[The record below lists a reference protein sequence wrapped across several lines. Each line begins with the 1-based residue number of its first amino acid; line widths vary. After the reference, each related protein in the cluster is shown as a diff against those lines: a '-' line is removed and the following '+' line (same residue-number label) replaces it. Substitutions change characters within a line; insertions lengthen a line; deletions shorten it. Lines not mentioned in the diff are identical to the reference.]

1 MKRYT
6 LLIILFISA
15 LQCRVAVAE
24 QQGDSLYS
32 YMMTAVENS
41 PRTKAALDSYK
52 AALEAVCPASTIGDP
67 ELSVNW
73 YPSPMELV
81 NSRQVATFGLMQ
93 MFPWPGSMKAA
104 RREKEWQV
112 EKAYEMYRME
122 GIDLAY
128 RVEEKWYQIL
138 ATQEKI
144 TAIEQNI
151 TFLKQIQETALYQY
165 KSTSNGRM
173 RANMSDQLRLQ
184 TEALSLEEQLE
195 TAQTELTLQK
205 QQLNL
210 LMHREAGSD
219 IVTPD
224 SIVLREMPILSMDDI
239 ENASPE
245 LAAIRNEQNALEQTE
260 KKMRNMGRPM
270 LGVGAQ
276 YMLNEET
283 KMPRMADM
291 NGKDMWMA
299 MFKVSLPI
307 YRRKTNA
314 SIREAQLMQTAAA
327 EKYASQ
333 LDALESQWLGIVQQA
348 EETKRKIRLLG
359 QQLDLVDR
367 TLELM
372 RAEYVAETTPI
383 SDLLETDR
391 QRVALALKL
400 AEAKAKYNTVVAQM
414 EKIAALNGNSL
425 QTQEECRN

>member
-6 LLIILFISA
+6 LLLIIITAF
-15 LQCRVAVAE
+15 QCRISLAE
-24 QQGDSLYS
+24 QQADSLYS
-32 YMMTAVENS
+32 YVLTAVENS
-41 PRTKAALDSYK
+41 PRTKAALETYK
-52 AALEAVCPASTIGDP
+52 AALEAVCPAGTIGDP

-93 MFPWPGSMKAA
+93 MFPWPGSMRAA

-128 RVEEKWYQIL
+128 QIEEKWYQIL

-144 TAIEQNI
+144 AAIDRNI
-151 TFLKQIQETALYQY
+151 MFLKQIEETALFQY
-165 KSTSNGRM
+165 KSPSGGRM
-173 RANMSDQLRLQ
+173 KARMSDQLRLQ
-184 TEALSLEEQLE
+184 SEELGLEEQLE
-195 TAQTELTLQK
+195 TVQTELTLHK

-210 LMHREAGSD
+210 LMHRHAGSA

-245 LAAIRNEQNALEQTE
+245 LAAIRHEQNALEQTE
-260 KKMRNMGRPM
+260 RKMRYMGRPM
-270 LGVGAQ
+270 LGLGAQ

-283 KMPRMADM
+283 RMPRMADM

-299 MFKVSLPI
+299 MLKVSLPI

-314 SIREAQLMQTAAA
+314 SIREARMMQTAAA
-327 EKYASQ
+327 ERYASQ
-333 LDALESQWLGIVQQA
+333 RDAIESQWLGIVQQA
-348 EETKRKIRLLG
+348 DEARRKIRLLS

-372 RAEYVAETTPI
+372 RTEYVAETTPL

-400 AEAKAKYNTVVAQM
+400 AEAKAKYNTVVARM
-414 EKIAALNGNSL
+414 EKIAALNGSSL
-425 QTQEECRN
+425 LAEEACRNK